1 MGSLR
6 PFRGNAERQAEFG
19 PLAYAPT
26 TGGNIRITNGWAS
39 QNLVTVHVP
48 QLAKVPG
55 VPMTIGGERRTV
67 GAGPK
72 SGRVSLHYKAADAM
86 LWLWDAW
93 ERAGLL
99 PLVLTWAGMWCP
111 RFIRGSDSVLS
122 NHAFGTAFDINAPW
136 NGLGRKPVPVGARG
150 SVLELVPL
158 AEEAG
163 WYWGGSFKSRCDGMH
178 FELGRW
184 ED

>member
-1 MGSLR
+1 MTLV
-6 PFRGNAERQAEFG
+6 PFRTNEERQAAFG
-19 PLAYAPT
+19 PLQFVPRPT
-26 TGGNIRITNGWAS
+26 AADPEAIRITNDWAS
-39 QNLVTVHVP
+39 ASLVTVDVP
-48 QLAKVPG
+48 QLAQIPG
-55 VPMTIGGERRTV
+55 VQVGGRTV
-67 GAGPK
+67 GAGPR
-72 SGRVSLHYKAADAM
+72 SGRVALHYRAADAM
-86 LWLWDAW
+86 AWLWDAW

-111 RFIRGSDSVLS
+111 RFIRGSSSQLS

-136 NGLGRKPVPVGARG
+136 NGLRRKPAKRGERG

-163 WYWGGSFKSRCDGMH
+163 WYWGGSFKSRPDGMH